1 MPLDT
6 HAAFRELE
14 NGGFDAKQAE
24 VLVQVINGAMGA
36 QATKA
41 DIEGVKADIEGVKAA
56 LEKQGEDF
64 KERFATKADVAAATN
79 KNLLGTL
86 AVAALLFTALQLFP

>member
-1 MPLDT
+1 M
-6 HAAFRELE
+6 
-14 NGGFDAKQAE
+14 
-24 VLVQVINGAMGA
+24 QVINGAMGT

-41 DIEGVKADIEGVKAA
+41 DIEGVKADIEGVKADIEGVKADVKEFRAEFKAA

-64 KERFATKADVAAATN
+64 KERFATKADVSAATN